1 MATVNTRAKR
11 WCFTINN
18 YTDVHLAALDSLDCR
33 YIVYGRETA
42 PTTGTPHLQGFV
54 VFPSALRRSTI
65 VSNVGG
71 GHWQPANGTS
81 QQASDYCKKDGNFTE
96 RGTLPNQ
103 QGKRKDLERLVDW
116 LDEFIEDNGRAP
128 TEREVANLQPLA
140 LLKRIDIMRL
150 ARLRAPAPQIRE
162 GEPNVWQSELYD
174 ELESDADDR
183 SVVFYVDSEGGKG
196 KTWFQ
201 QWLVTKHSDRV
212 QILGVGKRDD
222 MCYAVDS
229 DKSIFLVNVPRGG
242 MEFLQYTVLEQ
253 LKDRMVFSTKYQS
266 IMKVLPSNVHVVVF
280 CNEAPDLTKMS
291 EDRYVI
297 REL

>member
-1 MATVNTRAKR
+1 MAQVNSRCKR
-11 WCFTINN
+11 WVFTINN
-18 YTDVHLAALDSLDCR
+18 YNDEHIASLDSLECR
-33 YIVYGRETA
+33 YLVYGRETA

-54 VFPSALRRSTI
+54 VFETALRRSTI
-65 VSNVGG
+65 VANVGG

-96 RGTLPNQ
+96 RGQLPNQ
-103 QGKRKDLERLVDW
+103 QGKRRDLERLVDW

-128 TEREVANLQPLA
+128 TEREVARLQPLA

-150 ARLRAPAPQIRE
+150 ARLRAPDPIIRD
-162 GEPNVWQSELYD
+162 GEPNEWQRHLYD

-183 SVVFYVDSEGGKG
+183 SVIFYVDSEGGKG

-201 QWLVTKHSDRV
+201 QWLVSKAPEKV
-212 QILGVGKRDD
+212 QLLGVGKRDD
-222 MCYAVDS
+222 MTFAVDA
-229 DKSIFLVNVPRGG
+229 DKTVFLVNVPRGG

-266 IMKVLPSNVHVVVF
+266 SMKVLKSNVHVVVF
-280 CNEAPDLTKMS
+280 CNEDPDMAKMS
-291 EDRYVI
+291 GDRYVI
-297 REL
+297 RAL